1 MSTASWTSSILRRWS
16 GSPWIE
22 FRLVCHAHEKTFT
35 QVAEILP
42 CPEKTVS
49 GFRNE
54 FEHVIMNVINNS
66 REAIMERRES
76 GRMSRDERGLL
87 LFEFRQEGN
96 MLGITMSDNGG
107 GIPGEI
113 LDRVFEPYF
122 TTKGPSQGTGV
133 GLYMSKVIVE
143 EHMEGS
149 LSVKNGEDGAV
160 FTIALPKA

>member
-1 MSTASWTSSILRRWS
+1 
-16 GSPWIE
+16 
-22 FRLVCHAHEKTFT
+22 
-35 QVAEILP
+35 
-42 CPEKTVS
+42 
-49 GFRNE
+49 
-54 FEHVIMNVINNS
+54 
-66 REAIMERRES
+66 MERRES